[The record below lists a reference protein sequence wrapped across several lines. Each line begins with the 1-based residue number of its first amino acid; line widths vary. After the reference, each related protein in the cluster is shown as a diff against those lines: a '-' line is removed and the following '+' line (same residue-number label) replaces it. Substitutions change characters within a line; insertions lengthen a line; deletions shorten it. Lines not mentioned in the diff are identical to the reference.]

1 MCAIVKISC
10 TRACAIVIGVV
21 MENYFERK
29 AYEQMLAWKRDWAP
43 RYALFLRGAR
53 RVGKTTLAEK
63 FAREQYRSHI
73 LVRFDQVETEIRDLF
88 VNSLR
93 DLDTFFSTLEF
104 AYQTKLYEHESL
116 IVLDEIQLFLP
127 ARQALKTL
135 LEDGRFDYLE
145 TGSLASIEKRAKDI
159 LIPSEEHFVDVL
171 PMDFEEYLLA
181 TKRPLVMPA
190 MRERF
195 EALAPMGALHQ
206 QTMKAYREWMLVG
219 GMPQAVQAFVD
230 THDFGRADFAKQRI
244 ISLYESDMEDQNEE
258 RTEYVRGFFERIPSE
273 LSKHDKRYVISHVGK
288 GARMREY
295 AGPIR
300 WLDQAMVVNIAN
312 NVDDPSAA
320 LNLAVTD
327 PSFKCY
333 LMDTGLLVSLAY
345 RDGTYLNNELYKAIL
360 LDKLH
365 VNEGMVVEN
374 ATAQSLRS
382 SGHRAFFYRETDDA
396 TRKTTMEVDFLLRRG
411 GKVCPVEV
419 KSSTSRSTKSLTKFR
434 EKFGK
439 RVGTAYVLHAG
450 ELKREKE
457 VIYLPYYMAP
467 LL

>member
-1 MCAIVKISC
+1 MKIDLVG
-10 TRACAIVIGVV
+10 TDANVIGAE
-21 MENYFERK
+21 MEIYFERK

-43 RYALFLRGAR
+43 SYALFLRGAR

-63 FAREQYRSHI
+63 LGREQYRSHI
-73 LVRFDQVETEIRDLF
+73 LVRFDQIEPEVRDLF
-88 VNSLR
+88 VSSLR
-93 DLDTFFSTLEF
+93 DLDTLFSTLEF
-104 AYQTKLYEHESL
+104 AYQTKLHEHESL
-116 IVLDEIQLFLP
+116 IVLDEIQLFPP

-135 LEDGRFDYLE
+135 LEDGRYDYLE
-145 TGSLASIEKRAKDI
+145 TGSLATIEKRAKDI

-181 TKRPLVMPA
+181 TKRSMVMPA
-190 MRERF
+190 TRERF
-195 EALAPMGALHQ
+195 EALAPMGPLHQ

-219 GMPQAVQAFVD
+219 GMPQAVRAFAD
-230 THDFGRADFAKQRI
+230 TRDFGRADFAKQRI
-244 ISLYESDMEDQNEE
+244 LNLYASDMEDQNEE

-273 LSKHDKRYVISHVGK
+273 LSKHDKRYVLSHVEK

-345 RDGTYLNNELYKAIL
+345 RDRPYLENELYKAML

-374 ATAQSLRS
+374 ATAQSLRAG
-382 SGHRAFFYRETDDA
+382 GHRAFFYREVDDA
-396 TRKTTMEVDFLLRRG
+396 TRRTTMEVDFLLRRG

-419 KSSTSRSTKSLTKFR
+419 KSSSSKSIKSLLRFS

-450 ELKREKE
+450 EVKREGE
-457 VIYLPYYMAP
+457 VVYLPYYMGP